1 MTDAYKDAGVD
12 IAKADQ
18 LIKQLGFSDYGAV
31 INLGDT
37 KIVLSTDG
45 VGTKILVAEYLNVF
59 DTIGIDLV
67 AMCANDILCHGA
79 KPHSFL
85 DYYAT
90 GSLDVEKSKEI
101 LSGIQ
106 TGCELAG
113 CKLVG
118 GETAE
123 MPGVYENSKFDL
135 AGFCM
140 GVVIDE
146 LPKKDLMK
154 EGDVIIGIPS
164 TGPHSNGYSL
174 LRQLYGGIYNI
185 SILRPTRIY
194 TDDILPILSLIKGA
208 AHITGGGIHGNLPR
222 ILPDHLNYNINIE
235 LKDWWSA
242 LFTSTQNFPMG
253 MSKYEFESVFNCG
266 WGMLLVADAEN
277 IDQIS
282 EKVTDSAVL
291 GTLTT

>member
-45 VGTKILVAEYLNVF
+45 VGTKILVAEQLKVF

-85 DYYAT
+85 DYYAM
-90 GSLDVEKSKEI
+90 GSLNLEKSKEI

-106 TGCELAG
+106 TGCKLAG
-113 CKLVG
+113 CELVG

-123 MPGVYENSKFDL
+123 MPGVYEGDKFDL

-154 EGDVIIGIPS
+154 EGDLIIGIPS
-164 TGPHSNGYSL
+164 SGPHSNGYSL
-174 LRQLYGGIYNI
+174 LRQLYGGIYHIN
-185 SILRPTRIY
+185 ILRPTRIY
-194 TDDILPILSLIKGA
+194 TNDILPILPLIKGA
-208 AHITGGGIHGNLPR
+208 AHITGGGIHSNLPR
-222 ILPDHLNYNINIE
+222 ILPDHLNYNINIV
-235 LKDWWSA
+235 LQDWWSA
-242 LFTSTQNFPMG
+242 LFASTQNFPMN
-253 MSKYEFESVFNCG
+253 MSKHEFECVFNCG
-266 WGMLLVADAEN
+266 WGMLLVADKEN
-277 IDQIS
+277 IDKIS
-282 EKVTDSAVL
+282 EKVTDATVL

>member
-18 LIKQLGFSDYGAV
+18 LIKQLGFSGYGAV
-31 INLGDT
+31 IELGDT

-45 VGTKILVAEYLNVF
+45 IGTKVLVAEQLNVF

-90 GSLDVEKSKEI
+90 GHLNLEKSKEI

-106 TGCELAG
+106 LGCELAG

-123 MPGVYENSKFDL
+123 MPDVYEGDKFDL

-164 TGPHSNGYSL
+164 SGPHSNGFSL
-174 LRQLYGGIYNI
+174 LRKLYHGIYHLN
-185 SILRPTRIY
+185 ILRPTRIY
-194 TDDILPILSLIKGA
+194 TNDILSILPLIKGA

-222 ILPDHLNYNINIE
+222 ILPTHLNYNINII
-235 LKDWWSA
+235 LQDWWLD
-242 LFTSTQNFPMG
+242 LFNFAKMD
-253 MSKYEFESVFNCG
+253 KHEFESVFNCG
-266 WGMLLVADAEN
+266 WGMLLVADVEN
-277 IDQIS
+277 IDKIS
-282 EKVTDSAVL
+282 EKVTDSAIL
-291 GTLTT
+291 GTLIT

>member
-12 IAKADQ
+12 IAKASQ
-18 LIKQLGFSDYGAV
+18 LIKQLGFSGYGAV
-31 INLGDT
+31 IDLGDT

-45 VGTKILVAEYLNVF
+45 VGTKILVAEQLKVF

-90 GSLDVEKSKEI
+90 GSLNLEKSKEI

-106 TGCELAG
+106 TGCELAD

-123 MPGVYENSKFDL
+123 MPDVYEGDKFDL

-140 GVVIDE
+140 GIVIDE
-146 LPKKDLMK
+146 LPRKNIEPGDLIM
-154 EGDVIIGIPS
+154 GIPS
-164 TGPHSNGYSL
+164 SGPHSNGFSL
-174 LRQLYGGIYNI
+174 IRKLYGGLFHLNV
-185 SILRPTRIY
+185 LTPTRIY
-194 TDDILPILSLIKGA
+194 VQNIIPALPYIKAA

-222 ILPDHLNYNINIE
+222 VIPSNMDYTISIKLQ
-235 LKDWWSA
+235 DWWEDLYTVA
-242 LFTSTQNFPMG
+242 NMPQ
-253 MSKYEFESVFNCG
+253 YDFECVFNCG
-266 WGMLLVADAEN
+266 WGMLLVVGKDDVDN
-277 IDQIS
+277 ITEIIN
-282 EKVTDSAVL
+282 DSKVL
-291 GTLTT
+291 GAITS

>member
-12 IAKADQ
+12 IAKADK
-18 LIKQLGFSDYGAV
+18 LIKQLGFSGYGAV
-31 INLGDT
+31 IELGDT

-45 VGTKILVAEYLNVF
+45 VGTKILVAEQLNVF
-59 DTIGIDLV
+59 NTIGIDLV

-90 GSLDVEKSKEI
+90 GSLNLEKSKEI

-113 CKLVG
+113 CELVG

-123 MPGVYENSKFDL
+123 MPGVYEGDKFDL

-140 GVVIDE
+140 GVIVDE

-164 TGPHSNGYSL
+164 SGPHSNGFSL
-174 LRQLYGGIYNI
+174 LRKLYHGIYHLN
-185 SILRPTRIY
+185 ILRPTRIY
-194 TDDILPILSLIKGA
+194 TNDILPILPLIKGA

-222 ILPDHLNYNINIE
+222 IIPSNMSYTISIKLE
-235 LKDWWSA
+235 DWWEDLYTVA
-242 LFTSTQNFPMG
+242 D
-253 MSKYEFESVFNCG
+253 MSQYDFECVFNCG
-266 WGMLLVADAEN
+266 WGMLLVADRQN
-277 IDQIS
+277 IGKIS
-282 EKVTDSAVL
+282 EKVTDSVVL